1 MSKTSSH
8 LQEETRAD
16 PVRAEHDAPGSTSNF
31 IRQLIDLRRRKGLSQ
46 RQLAKLVGTHQPS
59 ISRLEAGR
67 ISSITFLQKVA
78 DALDANIEIHF
89 VPRQAGPARH
99 LHSKLAK

>member
-1 MSKTSSH
+1 
-8 LQEETRAD
+8 
-16 PVRAEHDAPGSTSNF
+16 
-31 IRQLIDLRRRKGLSQ
+31 
-46 RQLAKLVGTHQPS
+46 VGTHQPS